1 MIESEV
7 VSDLIIKT
15 IALKIK
21 AMEDEGNG
29 LFSETGITSLDRV
42 VVIMNVVRPEHY
54 DKLMATEPS
63 REDINAV
70 VKIFMDTGI
79 SLGKEEVVIL
89 AKLRN
94 FIRSKIEKNGLTVFL
109 SKYLDVEELKVPEWE
124 RQAVQN

>member
-63 REDINAV
+63 REDIYAV

-109 SKYLDVEELKVPEWE
+109 SKYLDVEELKVPELE
-124 RQAVQN
+124 RQAVKN